1 MLDIEVE
8 SSVTIELTEKDF
20 FGTVELFVLMERSRQ
35 QQQEQR
41 RSVADDGTEA
51 HIKKLSQIITG
62 YELNYHHTSCRGFQ
76 YHNLVSEC

>member
-20 FGTVELFVLMERSRQ
+20 FGTVELFVLIERSRQ

-41 RSVADDGTEA
+41 IFCLYRWVADDGTEA
-51 HIKKLSQIITG
+51 
-62 YELNYHHTSCRGFQ
+62 NPTSK
-76 YHNLVSEC
+76 SSAK